1 MKTLE
6 ILGIGGNCF
15 HITRVAY
22 GTCTENVMYRGE
34 GHALS
39 FRIRNKAGVPT
50 LPLLFKTVLEVP
62 ARAVQQEKEKTSK
75 LDRKEIRDFIRG
87 VPYRVHTPKLKD

>member
-1 MKTLE
+1 MR
-6 ILGIGGNCF
+6 G
-15 HITRVAY
+15 
-22 GTCTENVMYRGE
+22 ENIISTDAEDE

-39 FRIRNKAGVPT
+39 FRIRNKAEGPT
-50 LPLLFKTVLEVP
+50 VPLLFKTVLEVP

-75 LDRKEIRDFIRG
+75 LDRKERRDLIRG